1 MNKIISTSS
10 VKTNKLFLILVR
22 IMFSREKPVL
32 QRT

>member
-22 IMFSREKPVL
+22 IMFSREKPAL

>member
-10 VKTNKLFLILVR
+10 VKANKLFLILVR